1 MSKKSFTPEIKIA
14 GSESDF
20 IKVLA
25 RLVIQELEKCGAIE
39 TLQPK
44 GFKS

>member
-1 MSKKSFTPEIKIA
+1 MSRKSFTPEIKIV

-20 IKVLA
+20 IEVLA
-25 RLVIQELEKCGAIE
+25 RLVIKELEKSGAIE

-44 GFKS
+44 GVRS